1 MYCHDILALDAI
13 VHSASLSLCLDSS
26 SSSSSSQTHT
36 THSMS
41 VDAPFLKV
49 LKFARVCNGMRETT
63 AKPVSYRGMY
73 ETYASTARVNLIT
86 ALSIHPRS
94 SSPSP
99 TRIIIILIRILFFIF
114 LYCILSPDAGDQD
127 VHCPSLSFPFD
138 QAARVR
144 VGVQLLLE
152 NNLKLHSNNKIT
164 LDEAMQ

>member
-13 VHSASLSLCLDSS
+13 VHSASLSLCLD

-99 TRIIIILIRILFFIF
+99 TRIIIILIRISFFFFFFVLHPLPWCRGPRRPLPTFVIPIRPG
-114 LYCILSPDAGDQD
+114 CACQGGGT
-127 VHCPSLSFPFD
+127 
-138 QAARVR
+138 AAT
-144 VGVQLLLE
+144 G
-152 NNLKLHSNNKIT
+152 K
-164 LDEAMQ
+164 